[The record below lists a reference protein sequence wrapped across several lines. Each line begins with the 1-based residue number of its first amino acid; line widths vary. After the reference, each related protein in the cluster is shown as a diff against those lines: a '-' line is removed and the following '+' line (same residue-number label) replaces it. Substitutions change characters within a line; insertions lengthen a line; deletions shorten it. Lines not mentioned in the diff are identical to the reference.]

1 MKLIVGLGNPG
12 PEYAW
17 TRHNAGWLILDSFI
31 KRLNLNEP
39 RRKYRGAFWG
49 PERIEGESVAFFKPH
64 TFMNL
69 SGLAVSEAFRYH
81 NLEPHDLVIIY
92 DDVALPF
99 GRMRLREKGSAGGQK
114 GMISILESLGTQ
126 AVPRLRFGV
135 DSPRENQD
143 MASWVLGNIPVSQ
156 KKYWN
161 EIEDLAWKA
170 LTYWLA
176 NDIQKAMSYVNGLNS
191 SGLPINAEKK

>member
-31 KRLNLNEP
+31 KRLNLSEP
-39 RRKYRGAFWG
+39 RKKYRGAFWG
-49 PERIEGESVAFFKPH
+49 PERLNGESVAFLKPH

-69 SGLAVSEAFRYH
+69 SGLSVSEAFRYH
-81 NLEPHDLVIIY
+81 NLEPQDLLVIY

-126 AVPRLRFGV
+126 AIPRLRIGV
-135 DSPRENQD
+135 DSPKENRD
-143 MASWVLGNIPVSQ
+143 MAGWVLGNIPVSQ
-156 KKYWN
+156 RKYWS

-176 NDIQKAMSYVNGLNS
+176 NDIQKAMSYVNGLGGV
-191 SGLPINAEKK
+191 GLIDVEKK